1 MTKTDDPLP
10 AEVVFAL
17 KRSNSALAITL
28 LHESTG
34 LSLEDAKAVIDMH
47 LERTNKPA
55 GRIFSMLGLPFAV
68 SSALRQGNKTEVI
81 RLLQEK
87 AGLGLKQAEEAVASL
102 EAQSGDGERQLSP
115 EKTNE
120 SSIGFWFFIALVV
133 LAYLGYHFF
142 GDAIFN
148 YFKSA

>member
-1 MTKTDDPLP
+1 MYKATDPLP

-17 KRSNSALAITL
+17 KRSNSTLAITL
-28 LHESTG
+28 LQKSTG
-34 LSLEDAKAVIDMH
+34 LSLEDAKAVIDTH
-47 LERTNKPA
+47 LLRTGKPA

-68 SSALRQGNKTEVI
+68 SAALRQGNKTEAI
-81 RLLQEK
+81 RLLREK

-102 EAQSGDGERQLSP
+102 EEKGSEEKGQFSP

-120 SSIGFWFFIALVV
+120 SGIGFWFFVALVA

-142 GDAIFN
+142 GGF
-148 YFKSA
+148 